1 MKLLLS
7 LGLAVLLVCSI
18 RADDD
23 DKKDSIGTVVGI
35 DLGTTYSW

>member
-7 LGLAVLLVCSI
+7 LGVAVLLVCSI
-18 RADDD
+18 RAEDDD
-23 DKKDSIGTVVGI
+23 KDSIGTVVGI